1 MDISFS
7 PEDEAFRA
15 EVRAFLAENL
25 TPELKAQTCA
35 MTSVFLE
42 KPAAIAWQKV
52 LHRRGWVAPGWPKEY
67 GGTGWTETQ
76 KYIFDI
82 EMARAEAP
90 PLIPMGLKMVAPVI
104 MKFGRQ
110 DQKDYFLPKTLAGD
124 LYWCQGYSEPG
135 SGSDLASLKTRADS
149 DGDDYIVNGSKIWTT
164 HAHYADW
171 IFCLVRTDGS
181 GKPQDGITFLLIDMK
196 TPGISIRPLITMAG
210 DHEVNQVFF
219 DNVRVPK
226 ANRVG
231 EEGKGWTYAK
241 YLLEFERGGSYSA
254 RLKTALET
262 ARRIAG
268 TEAGEGAGA
277 LLDDPLFRTKLDE
290 AEIDLLGL
298 EMTEHRIMAVIS
310 KGGSPGPESSLLK
323 TRGSETQQRIT
334 EIALEAVGK
343 WGMPFQRGE
352 AAPRGNAPAVGPDYA
367 ERVVPHYLN
376 TRAASIYGG
385 SNEVQRNIMAKLVL
399 GL

>member
-15 EVRAFLAENL
+15 EVRAFLEANL
-25 TPELKAQTCA
+25 TPELKALNRA
-35 MTSVFLE
+35 LTSVFVE
-42 KPAAIAWQKV
+42 RPAAIQWQKI
-52 LHRRGWVAPGWPKEY
+52 LHTKGWVAPSWPVEH

-82 EMARAEAP
+82 ELARAEAP

-110 DQKDYFLPKTLAGD
+110 DQKDYFLPRTLAGD
-124 LYWCQGYSEPG
+124 IYWCQGYSEPG
-135 SGSDLASLKTRADS
+135 SGSDLASLKTKAES

-171 IFCLVRTDGS
+171 IFCLVRTDAT

-196 TPGISIRPLITMAG
+196 TPGISIRPLVTMAG

-226 ANRVG
+226 ANRIG

-254 RLKTALET
+254 RLKVALDGIRRMARAET
-262 ARRIAG
+262 DDAG
-268 TEAGEGAGA
+268 QPLIE
-277 LLDDPLFRTKLDE
+277 DPTFRGKIDE
-290 AEIDLLGL
+290 AEIELLGL
-298 EMTEHRIMAVIS
+298 EMTEHRIMAALS

-323 TRGSETQQRIT
+323 TRGSETQQRLT
-334 EIALEAVGK
+334 EIAIEAVGK
-343 WGMPFQRGE
+343 WGVPFLRGE
-352 AAPRGNAPAVGPDYA
+352 AAPAGNQPPVGPDYA
-367 ERVVPHYLN
+367 GRVVPHYLN

-385 SNEVQRNIMAKLVL
+385 SNEIQRNIMAKLVL